1 MLKKPGVVVSGC
13 VVVDSRLSND
23 CDVDNES
30 LAKIVQ
36 FESTMAPQQT
46 RTRPFQT
53 TPKPKGL
60 KIDETG
66 QGFKRKAI
74 PKTDGT
80 CVRIFILI

>member
-1 MLKKPGVVVSGC
+1 
-13 VVVDSRLSND
+13 
-23 CDVDNES
+23 
-30 LAKIVQ
+30 
-36 FESTMAPQQT
+36 MAPQQT